1 MENMKGKP
9 EIIVAGVS
17 RCEVRESYYEQK
29 FAGCE
34 SVQVSDRTPNYAF
47 QPVEETG
54 WKEVEA
60 IPEGYT
66 GKVFYKNA
74 SLGGRS
80 RTYIVA

>member
-1 MENMKGKP
+1 MKSPK
-9 EIIVAGVS
+9 IIVAGVS
-17 RCEVRESYYEQK
+17 RCEVRESYYERK

-34 SVQVSDRTPNYAF
+34 SVQVSDRTPNNRF
-47 QPVEETG
+47 QTLADTG
-54 WKEVEA
+54 WKEVES
-60 IPEGYT
+60 IPVGYK